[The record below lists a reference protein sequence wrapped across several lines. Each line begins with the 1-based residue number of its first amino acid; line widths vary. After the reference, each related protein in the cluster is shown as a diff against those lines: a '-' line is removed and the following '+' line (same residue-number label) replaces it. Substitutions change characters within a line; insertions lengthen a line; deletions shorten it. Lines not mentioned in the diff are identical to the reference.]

1 MKGACCCIIRTANE
15 TLDYTGVTITKYWS
29 LRTSTPY
36 QSDLKT
42 SVYTLGT
49 PITVL
54 HSCLFLKPKLPWLL
68 SELWDMIGNAV
79 KCFIKIYACYTHR
92 FPIACTTIFPE
103 KVVHFTKDSLLFGH
117 LCWVVFIICLP
128 SGGLQITREH
138 ASKQPLLIVI
148 IFIGRSKPITSANCQ
163 HTSLPMDWP
172 LPALLGRTKT
182 VATPLPSWF
191 VLVHT
196 EFWDLNL
203 SLKVEEIKPKTWVFQ
218 LFSWFFYYTM
228 FSFICW
234 LSFPKLPFPANV
246 PVKYLVTRCVH
257 RQW

>member
-1 MKGACCCIIRTANE
+1 MLYPPFSHCLHNHFSREGNPLYQGQLAFWTSMLSSFHYLLALWGSADNQRAC
-15 TLDYTGVTITKYWS
+15 
-29 LRTSTPY
+29 
-36 QSDLKT
+36 
-42 SVYTLGT
+42 
-49 PITVL
+49 
-54 HSCLFLKPKLPWLL
+54 F
-68 SELWDMIGNAV
+68 
-79 KCFIKIYACYTHR
+79 
-92 FPIACTTIFPE
+92 
-103 KVVHFTKDSLLFGH
+103 
-117 LCWVVFIICLP
+117 
-128 SGGLQITREH
+128 
-138 ASKQPLLIVI
+138 KQPLLIVI

-203 SLKVEEIKPKTWVFQ
+203 SVKVEEIKPKTWVFQ